1 MNNLVKIILIIL
13 VLNFMFKKNRV
24 EKFSDVNA
32 EKLPE
37 NNCYHTCKTCGD
49 YGDERDCTSCKDD
62 FKHYQ
67 IYEDGTGVCIPKCF
81 KTDNADILS
90 QDEADKLNEK
100 ELYHRLI
107 LHKIENCSK
116 DTDCVYGG
124 CDKEIGKCYN
134 LPCQNHSDCSF
145 DNGVQTGFCNKSNSE
160 SHGYCAPFDKNDCDD
175 LYLLQQGGDKHA
187 KCRNKKGETNK
198 CLRYWRGQWTTD
210 NVYNNKCVSNS
221 EYEDAESKRGNSCT
235 TWGAIYLNQCGKNL
249 QCKSDP
255 TSSDA
260 INGTCN

>member
-1 MNNLVKIILIIL
+1 M
-13 VLNFMFKKNRV
+13 
-24 EKFSDVNA
+24 EKFVDRIGAYDEEKNSLPNVECHSSCKACGYSSQPTGKSDCIECNDGFTH
-32 EKLPE
+32 
-37 NNCYHTCKTCGD
+37 YTI
-49 YGDERDCTSCKDD
+49 YGDN
-62 FKHYQ
+62 
-67 IYEDGTGVCIPKCF
+67 TGACIPKCTPDS
-81 KTDNADILS
+81 KSDQAATPIS
-90 QDEADKLNEK
+90 QDEADKLNEQ
-100 ELYHRLI
+100 ELYLRLI
-107 LHKIENCSK
+107 KKIKNCSK

-145 DNGVQTGFCNKSNSE
+145 DNGVQAGFCNKSNSE

-175 LYLLQQGGDKHA
+175 LYLLQQGGDEHA

-198 CLRYWRGQWTTD
+198 CLRYWRGEWTTD

-221 EYEDAESKRGNSCT
+221 EYEDAKSKRGNSCT